1 MYPVVS
7 FYFSVFFVK
16 GIFGVHATGSH
27 PWHALLC
34 RGLKPGSQISMPLKR
49 ILMKLR
55 IFTKFPM
62 IKRVTRLVFCLN
74 ECYND
79 FCFYY
84 NYKDECLTGKKNITH
99 KFTRNY
105 IRDPHSV
112 ISISPRVRILMMSL
126 SVFLTVVSAVS
137 LSKSRTSGCDHLSST
152 TSFRKYPKFP
162 SQIGFHGWQS

>member
-1 MYPVVS
+1 
-7 FYFSVFFVK
+7 
-16 GIFGVHATGSH
+16 
-27 PWHALLC
+27 
-34 RGLKPGSQISMPLKR
+34 
-49 ILMKLR
+49 MKLR
-55 IFTKFPM
+55 IFAKASD
-62 IKRVTRLVFCLN
+62 RLVFCLN

-137 LSKSRTSGCDHLSST
+137 LSKVELPVAT
-152 TSFRKYPKFP
+152 TSPQRPVFENTQNFQVKSVFMVGNRSLIKNVK
-162 SQIGFHGWQS
+162 QTAVINILKTCIL